1 MPEAPA
7 GCISYLRGMTNNHH
21 RPALI
26 RDPPV
31 TALLPAG
38 IQIACQLGDVSEDR
52 VHRAVT

>member
-1 MPEAPA
+1 MPEVPA
-7 GCISYLRGMTNNHH
+7 GCISYLRGMTNDHH